1 MNKILRR
8 SVPAVVLTPLLV
20 FMNCCTP
27 GPEGTYSNENGSIVL
42 DLKGEEKATLTFM
55 GESKDCFYKQSK
67 PQIQVVCGGDTTN
80 FTLHDDGSLTGPGG
94 IGRLQKSK
102 K

>member
-1 MNKILRR
+1 MKRALRR
-8 SVPAVVLTPLLV
+8 SLPALVLTPLLL
-20 FMNCCTP
+20 FMTCCTP
-27 GPEGTYSNENGSIVL
+27 GAEGTYSNENGSIVL
-42 DLKGEEKATLTFM
+42 DLKGGEKATLTFL

-67 PQIQVVCGGDTTN
+67 EQIQVVCGGDTTN
-80 FTLHDDGSLTGPGG
+80 FSVHEDGSLTGPGG